1 MTVIIILISC
11 ILLLIAYVFE
21 IYAKK
26 IKSPAVI
33 LMLLLG
39 WLAEQLINAL
49 KIEVPD
55 LNGILPVFGTIG
67 LILIVL
73 EGALELQIS
82 KKKLPVVKKSF
93 LLALL
98 PILILG
104 FGISFMFHYYGMGSY
119 KDCFANAIPFCIISS
134 AIAIPSVSSLLP
146 EKKEFIV
153 FESSFSDI
161 LGVMIFNFVALSHEI
176 NIESVELFIAQLIII
191 FIISIA
197 STIGITF
204 LMSRINYPIKYIPI
218 LVIIILVYAISKL
231 MHLPGLVFVLI
242 CGLFLGN
249 IRYLRVKPKWKNK
262 LRSDLVAADIGK
274 FKDITVE
281 FTFIIRVM
289 FFVTFGFLIKTS
301 EILNP
306 ETIIWAAGITFSIY
320 IIRALFLKISR
331 IPLLPF
337 LFIAPRGL
345 ITILLFYLI
354 PEESRIFIVDK
365 SLIIQVILLTI
376 LVMMFGSLLHPK
388 EKKVSEINE

>member
-1 MTVIIILISC
+1 
-11 ILLLIAYVFE
+11 
-21 IYAKK
+21 
-26 IKSPAVI
+26 
-33 LMLLLG
+33 
-39 WLAEQLINAL
+39 
-49 KIEVPD
+49 
-55 LNGILPVFGTIG
+55 
-67 LILIVL
+67 
-73 EGALELQIS
+73 
-82 KKKLPVVKKSF
+82 
-93 LLALL
+93 
-98 PILILG
+98 
-104 FGISFMFHYYGMGSY
+104 
-119 KDCFANAIPFCIISS
+119 
-134 AIAIPSVSSLLP
+134 
-146 EKKEFIV
+146 
-153 FESSFSDI
+153 
-161 LGVMIFNFVALSHEI
+161 
-176 NIESVELFIAQLIII
+176 
-191 FIISIA
+191 
-197 STIGITF
+197 
-204 LMSRINYPIKYIPI
+204 
-218 LVIIILVYAISKL
+218 